1 MKILIILFCVLIT
14 AMAAWLLVRPEGLT
28 RFLLRN
34 AGRTWMHVLA
44 AGVRI
49 VLGALLVLYADQS
62 RFPVVLAVIGWFA
75 IAVGVVLA
83 LIPPSRFQRLI
94 EWALERFSAYTRVAA
109 AAAVAFG
116 LFLIY
121 AVL

>member
-1 MKILIILFCVLIT
+1 MKFLIILLCVLIT
-14 AMAAWLLVRPEGLT
+14 AMAAWLLVRPESLT
-28 RFLLRN
+28 RLLLRN

-44 AGVRI
+44 AAVRI

-75 IAVGVVLA
+75 IAAGVVLA
-83 LIPPSRFQRLI
+83 LMPPSRFQSLV
-94 EWALERFSAYTRVAA
+94 EWAFERFGAYVRVAA